1 MTTCE
6 SSIVEMD
13 QETVQANPMP
23 ELTPQENVPQ
33 MDTPVCFNYIYIAD
47 SKVSC
52 DFTDKEKL
60 FIG

>member
-33 MDTPVCFNYIYIAD
+33 MDTPVCFNYIYYR
-47 SKVSC
+47 
-52 DFTDKEKL
+52 F
-60 FIG
+60 